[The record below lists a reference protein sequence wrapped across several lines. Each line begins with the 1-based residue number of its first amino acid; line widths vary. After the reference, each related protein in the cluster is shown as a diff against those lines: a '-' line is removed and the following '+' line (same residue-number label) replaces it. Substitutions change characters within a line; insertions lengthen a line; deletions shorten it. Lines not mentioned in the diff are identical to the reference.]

1 MSARNSAI
9 SHSTEDRDWWYMHGI
24 NLEESFV
31 KICNQRLD
39 VDAKINPAKASDKMV
54 PDLIVDGKLSDL
66 KTQNTP
72 FFTATRY
79 GLDPQYTYTFNRKD
93 YLRYKKLYPE
103 IDIYV
108 WIDWRQ
114 TEGFGAKV
122 DYLGGFFR
130 LPFSGVVKLIE
141 AGAQEHHYQ
150 HRQDPNDC
158 NAKSSFLLDIRD
170 FEELFRSDSAFN
182 SLSSVVHAPKL
193 PPRLSTMFH

>member
-1 MSARNSAI
+1 
-9 SHSTEDRDWWYMHGI
+9 MHGI